1 MRSIWKQVND
11 YTFSS
16 ENKLI
21 KELQEYNY
29 KKYDTV
35 KDIILTEQQKNKEF
49 LRDLIN
55 SRSEKIKVSSKNSS
69 SVDIYKK
76 SLSEYNKKTIE
87 NI

>member
-35 KDIILTEQQKNKEF
+35 KDIILTEQQKNKEL

-69 SVDIYKK
+69 SIDIYKK

>member
-35 KDIILTEQQKNKEF
+35 KDIILTEQQKNKEL
-49 LRDLIN
+49 LRDLNI
-55 SRSEKIKVSSKNSS
+55 SKSEKIKVSSKNSS

>member
-35 KDIILTEQQKNKEF
+35 KDIILTEQQKNKEL